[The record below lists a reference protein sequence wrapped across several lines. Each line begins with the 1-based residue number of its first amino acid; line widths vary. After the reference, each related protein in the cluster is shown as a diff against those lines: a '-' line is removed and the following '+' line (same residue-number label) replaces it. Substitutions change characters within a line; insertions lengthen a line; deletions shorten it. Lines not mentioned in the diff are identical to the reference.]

1 MRASQPSFGMEMDQ
15 ISLERLKLRVQL
27 KCLLPPA
34 SIPRP
39 RRPGSPAM
47 PPRNGKAPDRRGKGR
62 VAETA
67 DQRKRETA
75 PARNPY

>member
-34 SIPRP
+34 SIPWP
-39 RRPGSPAM
+39 RRPGSPAV
-47 PPRNGKAPDRRGKGR
+47 PPQDGKAPDRRGKGS
-62 VAETA
+62 VAETDA
-67 DQRKRETA
+67 GRKRETA
-75 PARNPY
+75 PARNPC